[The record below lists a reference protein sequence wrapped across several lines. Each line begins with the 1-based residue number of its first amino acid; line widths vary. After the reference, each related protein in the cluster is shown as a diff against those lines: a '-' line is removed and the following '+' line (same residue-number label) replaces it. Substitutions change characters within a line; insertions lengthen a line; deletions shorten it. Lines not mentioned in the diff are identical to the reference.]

1 MEAGIVA
8 RVAALLLLALAG
20 CAPALRVGSSGD
32 YPPFSERTADGGWK
46 GLDVDVARAFA
57 RDRGRRVRLVPM
69 RWPELEPA
77 LARGDFDVAMSGV
90 TVRADRLVT
99 GRFTAAV
106 ARAQAVLV
114 APRGMRSPRRVG
126 VNRGGHLE
134 RVARATLPGVELVTV
149 EGNQLRGLLDSGT
162 VDGLVTDGLELRAL
176 GRDDLVIVRT
186 LSDDRKAYL
195 LRPADAQLSSDL
207 DRWLAAREADGW
219 LPAARARWLHD
230 GTPSPPPAP
239 LARVVDLIGRR
250 LMLMP
255 AVAAAKRA
263 VGLPI
268 VDEAREAEVE
278 SRAAARGAAAG
289 LAPEPFR
296 ALVRA
301 QILAARAVQEASAVT
316 AAGPTLAELRG
327 AIDRIDG
334 DLLAALA
341 AALPITTPAGTLE
354 AAIRRDAAVPGLDRR
369 TLGRLATA
377 LRALEAGRYQRHAG
391 RRAVRAAGLRWRAAS
406 AKVATAEE

>member
-8 RVAALLLLALAG
+8 RAAALVLLALAG

-114 APRGMRSPRRVG
+114 APRGTRSPRRVG

-149 EGNQLRGLLDSGT
+149 EGNQLRGLLDSGA
-162 VDGLVTDGLELRAL
+162 VDGSSPMGSSCAPSAATTWSSSARCPTTARRICC
-176 GRDDLVIVRT
+176 GRRT
-186 LSDDRKAYL
+186 PRC
-195 LRPADAQLSSDL
+195 PATSTA
-207 DRWLAAREADGW
+207 G
-219 LPAARARWLHD
+219 
-230 GTPSPPPAP
+230 SPPARPTAGCP
-239 LARVVDLIGRR
+239 LR
-250 LMLMP
+250 
-255 AVAAAKRA
+255 
-263 VGLPI
+263 
-268 VDEAREAEVE
+268 
-278 SRAAARGAAAG
+278 
-289 LAPEPFR
+289 
-296 ALVRA
+296 VRA
-301 QILAARAVQEASAVT
+301 GFTT
-316 AAGPTLAELRG
+316 APR
-327 AIDRIDG
+327 RRR
-334 DLLAALA
+334 
-341 AALPITTPAGTLE
+341 PRRWPAWST
-354 AAIRRDAAVPGLDRR
+354 
-369 TLGRLATA
+369 
-377 LRALEAGRYQRHAG
+377 
-391 RRAVRAAGLRWRAAS
+391 
-406 AKVATAEE
+406 